1 MAHVIGSVEVGK
13 LADLVLWRPAFF
25 GAKPEIVIKGG
36 FIAWAQMGDANAS
49 IPTPQPVRMRPMFGA
64 MGRAVGGTS
73 IAFVSARCASEGVA
87 AGYGLNKRI
96 EPVRRCRGLGKKD
109 MKLNDATPVIT
120 VDPETYRVTADGEH
134 LTCAPAETL
143 PLAQRYFLF

>member
-1 MAHVIGSVEVGK
+1 MA
-13 LADLVLWRPAFF
+13 
-25 GAKPEIVIKGG
+25 
-36 FIAWAQMGDANAS
+36 M
-49 IPTPQPVRMRPMFGA
+49 
-64 MGRAVGGTS
+64 
-73 IAFVSARCASEGVA
+73 
-87 AGYGLNKRI
+87 NKRI